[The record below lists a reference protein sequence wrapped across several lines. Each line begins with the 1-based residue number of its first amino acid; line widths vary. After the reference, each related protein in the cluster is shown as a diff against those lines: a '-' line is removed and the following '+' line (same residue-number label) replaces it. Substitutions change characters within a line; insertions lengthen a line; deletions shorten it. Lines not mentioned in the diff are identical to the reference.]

1 MARRKQSLVDTSD
14 RIESSSLKLRK
25 DLASFEERGEWIFD
39 QQEHGRSRGGGGEK
53 FSLASPKEHTMDPAG
68 AAAALGKG
76 DGWISIRK
84 CSSLEVWTLHNAF
97 QIRIA
102 FKGGEIYRRFRE
114 KSGEEWRG
122 ERRGGAT
129 IANNYRMIL
138 LNFDVVQSLR
148 SQDMGNILFRKK
160 RMVIF
165 CCA

>member
-1 MARRKQSLVDTSD
+1 MEREEEGK
-14 RIESSSLKLRK
+14 
-25 DLASFEERGEWIFD
+25 SFRSHLPKNTRWI
-39 QQEHGRSRGGGGEK
+39 R
-53 FSLASPKEHTMDPAG
+53 PAG

-114 KSGEEWRG
+114 KSGEEWSV

-129 IANNYRMIL
+129 IGQLPTTIE
-138 LNFDVVQSLR
+138 
-148 SQDMGNILFRKK
+148 
-160 RMVIF
+160 
-165 CCA
+165 